1 MRALVVTGPS
11 KIEDLSFQ
19 ETNVPAI
26 GSSQVLVKVKAAG
39 INPVDFMPPVLG
51 AFAPFGLTTPYIMG
65 IDFAGE
71 IVETGAD
78 ITAYNTGDAVLGAM
92 ALNKPG
98 AFAEYLVVDAAN
110 IVHKP
115 TGLSFV
121 EAAAIPLVS
130 QTAVEALEEHLQLQ
144 AGQKILIQAAAGG
157 VGTFAVQLAKQKG
170 AYVVAVGSRPNADFL
185 KDLGADEV
193 IDYKDGFDKVPAD
206 FDAILDSKA
215 SAAQT
220 IPLLRKN
227 GRYVSLTLPAP
238 AELVEEYGVI
248 ASSFLFTAGTD
259 RLNRIVRN
267 DGLKIIIDKVFPAAE
282 IAQALAYQSAGRS
295 KGKNVLAF

>member
-1 MRALVVTGPS
+1 MLVTGPS

-19 ETNVPAI
+19 EIAIPAP
-26 GSSQVLVKVKAAG
+26 GDTQVLVKVKAAG
-39 INPVDFMPPVLG
+39 INPVDFLPPVLG
-51 AFAPFGLTTPYIMG
+51 AFAPFGLSTPYTMG

-71 IVETGAD
+71 VMETGVSV
-78 ITAYNTGDAVLGAM
+78 TTFKKGDAVLGAM

-98 AFAEYLVVDAAN
+98 AFAEYVVVDIAN

-115 TGLSFV
+115 SRYSFV

-130 QTAVEALEEHLQLQ
+130 QTAVEALEQHLQLQ

-157 VGTFAVQLAKQKG
+157 VGTFAVQLAKQQG
-170 AYVVAVGSRPNADFL
+170 AYVVAVGSRQNEDFL
-185 KDLGADEV
+185 KGLGADEV
-193 IDYKDGFDKVPAD
+193 IDYKEGFDHVSAD

-238 AELVEEYGVI
+238 AELVRQYDVI

-259 RLNRIVRN
+259 RLHRIVEN
-267 DGLKIIIDKVFPAAE
+267 DSLKIIIDKVFPAAE
-282 IAQALAYQSAGRS
+282 IAEALAWQNAGRS
-295 KGKNVLAF
+295 KGKNVLEF